1 MQNNNGIS
9 VNGNAGIS
17 SYKIQNDGFDLKYL
31 IAKVV
36 GNWQWYAL
44 SLILCLGF
52 AVLYI
57 LYAIPSYTIAARVLV
72 NGQNSNRMQ
81 SGITETDMLHQ
92 LGLFS
97 QETDVNNELQQ
108 LHSRSLIEK
117 AERDLQY
124 NVSYWA
130 QGDIRFAESY
140 KRSPF
145 FIKLLDLKSSLDNP
159 LAWDVRIKNDKV
171 KFMDDFTDTTF
182 TMTWGDTAKLRFCTF
197 VLLKNPDV
205 TIHDPNL
212 PLGLK
217 IAPFGTTYS
226 GLASNLLTFLSAV
239 NTTSID
245 ITLDASVPQKGEDYV
260 NHLID
265 LYIQSHINAS
275 NSVADSTI
283 TFIND
288 RISRVAH
295 ELSSVEGNIETFK
308 KTGNL
313 TDIQE
318 QSRALIGE
326 NSDVVRT
333 LANQEAQII
342 MVESIEKY
350 LSDESHNQNEINMP
364 TTAQISDQ
372 AYISQVERYNN
383 LQQQRQQLLQTTTEQ
398 NPSIKSIDGQLSL
411 MRSNLLK
418 TLKSYKDNLII
429 QENNLKNQT
438 TNVQTAIQK
447 MPTQQRQYLEASRRQ
462 DVLQQLYVYLLTVR
476 EQTAV
481 AKSNNIAP
489 IRVIDPAKAGVLPYW
504 PNRLIVIIAAIFL
517 GILIPSIAILLNEL
531 SNNKV
536 TSPSDIVSST
546 TAPLIAE
553 INNTKSTNP
562 IIVTKE
568 SRTAVAE
575 QFRTL
580 RTNLLFRLAGTTN
593 KVIMVTSTV
602 SGEGKSFVAL
612 NLACAMALS
621 GKKVLLVDM
630 ELRKGQLSADLNLEN
645 KIGIADY
652 LEKNA
657 SLNDVIIPSNINEN
671 LWVLSSGELA
681 SNPSETL
688 LNDKMG
694 ILFEEMRRKFDYII
708 ADTPP
713 AAIVTDAQVVGL
725 YTDITL
731 YIVRQKYT
739 YKKHI
744 DVIEDLKINNK
755 LRNIYVILNDVKL
768 VPGYNLGYGSGY
780 RFDEDLGYYHKDK
793 KQEKKTLYKL
803 IFPEV

>member
-1 MQNNNGIS
+1 M
-9 VNGNAGIS
+9 
-17 SYKIQNDGFDLKYL
+17 
-31 IAKVV
+31 
-36 GNWQWYAL
+36 
-44 SLILCLGF
+44 
-52 AVLYI
+52 
-57 LYAIPSYTIAARVLV
+57 
-72 NGQNSNRMQ
+72 
-81 SGITETDMLHQ
+81 
-92 LGLFS
+92 
-97 QETDVNNELQQ
+97 
-108 LHSRSLIEK
+108 
-117 AERDLQY
+117 
-124 NVSYWA
+124 
-130 QGDIRFAESY
+130 
-140 KRSPF
+140 
-145 FIKLLDLKSSLDNP
+145 
-159 LAWDVRIKNDKV
+159 
-171 KFMDDFTDTTF
+171 
-182 TMTWGDTAKLRFCTF
+182 
-197 VLLKNPDV
+197 
-205 TIHDPNL
+205 
-212 PLGLK
+212 
-217 IAPFGTTYS
+217 
-226 GLASNLLTFLSAV
+226 
-239 NTTSID
+239 
-245 ITLDASVPQKGEDYV
+245 
-260 NHLID
+260 
-265 LYIQSHINAS
+265 
-275 NSVADSTI
+275 
-283 TFIND
+283 
-288 RISRVAH
+288 
-295 ELSSVEGNIETFK
+295 
-308 KTGNL
+308 
-313 TDIQE
+313 
-318 QSRALIGE
+318 
-326 NSDVVRT
+326 
-333 LANQEAQII
+333 
-342 MVESIEKY
+342 
-350 LSDESHNQNEINMP
+350 
-364 TTAQISDQ
+364 
-372 AYISQVERYNN
+372 
-383 LQQQRQQLLQTTTEQ
+383 
-398 NPSIKSIDGQLSL
+398 
-411 MRSNLLK
+411 
-418 TLKSYKDNLII
+418 
-429 QENNLKNQT
+429 
-438 TNVQTAIQK
+438 
-447 MPTQQRQYLEASRRQ
+447 
-462 DVLQQLYVYLLTVR
+462 
-476 EQTAV
+476 
-481 AKSNNIAP
+481 
-489 IRVIDPAKAGVLPYW
+489 IDPAKAGVLPYW

-580 RTNLLFRLAGTTN
+580 RTNLLFRLAGTSN

-688 LNDKMG
+688 LNGKMG

-793 KQEKKTLYKL
+793 KQEKKTLYKQ